1 LIGRVGIVF
10 KAKHLYILTVVVLIT
25 IVLYLYADREVAQY
39 FYAMDR
45 NDPVK
50 SFFKSITTF
59 GKSEWFL
66 IPSILLFLWFR
77 QSNNLLNAKKALYIF
92 MTNVVAGLG
101 VWLLK
106 IPFGRMRPK
115 LYLEDNLYGF
125 QWFEITSKYVS
136 FPSGHAITAFSSAI
150 ALSLL
155 FPKWKYPILIG
166 GALVAFSRVVVT
178 AHYLSDVFF
187 ASFLGT
193 VVAYY
198 LYQYYFSEG
207 KVSDKQA

>member
-1 LIGRVGIVF
+1 MF
-10 KAKHLYILTVVVLIT
+10 KIRHLYILAVVVLIT
-25 IVLYLYADREVAQY
+25 VLLYLYADREVAQY
-39 FYAMDR
+39 FYGMDR
-45 NDPVK
+45 SDPIK
-50 SFFKSITTF
+50 HFFKSITKF

-66 IPSILLFLWFR
+66 IPSILFFLWFKQR
-77 QSNNLLNAKKALYIF
+77 KELLNAKKALYIF

-101 VWLLK
+101 VWLFK

-125 QWFEITSKYVS
+125 EWFEFTSKYVS
-136 FPSGHAITAFSSAI
+136 FPSGHTITAISSAV

-155 FPKWKYPILIG
+155 FPKWKYPILMA

-193 VVAYY
+193 MVAYY
-198 LYQYYFSEG
+198 LYQYYFTDST
-207 KVSDKQA
+207 VSDK

>member
-1 LIGRVGIVF
+1 VF
-10 KAKHLYILTVVVLIT
+10 KVKHLYILIVVILMT
-25 IVLYLYADREVAQY
+25 AVLYLYADREIAK
-39 FYAMDR
+39 FFDTMDKS
-45 NDPVK
+45 DPVRE
-50 SFFKSITTF
+50 FFKMVTKF
-59 GKSEWFL
+59 GQSEWFL
-66 IPSILLFLWFR
+66 IPSLLFFLWFR
-77 QSNNLLNAKKALYIF
+77 RRNEILNAKKALYIF

-101 VWLLK
+101 VWLFK
-106 IPFGRMRPK
+106 IPFGRMRPE

-125 QWFEITSKYVS
+125 RWFEVSAEYVS
-136 FPSGHAITAFSSAI
+136 FPSGHTITAVSSAV

-193 VVAYY
+193 LVAYY
-198 LYQYYFSEG
+198 LYHYYFTES
-207 KVSDKQA
+207 KNS